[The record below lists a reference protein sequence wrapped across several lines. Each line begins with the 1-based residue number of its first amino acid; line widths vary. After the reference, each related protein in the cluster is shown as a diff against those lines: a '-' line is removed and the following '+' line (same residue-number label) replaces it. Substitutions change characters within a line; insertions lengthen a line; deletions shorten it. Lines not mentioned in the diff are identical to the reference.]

1 MAFFIK
7 VLCEA
12 VGMVI
17 VSEGCFV
24 LSVSRGETSTSL
36 SDISLVAFR
45 AGEFVC
51 S

>member
-1 MAFFIK
+1 MAFFIE
-7 VLCEA
+7 VFSEA

-17 VSEGCFV
+17 VPECCFV
-24 LSVSRGETSTSL
+24 FSVSRGESSTCL
-36 SDISLVAFR
+36 SDVSLVAFR